1 MSLQFL
7 KGSLISEALPLTFA
21 LNGFL
26 WMCAACSKHGLQM
39 FYKQFAL
46 GLSNFWADCVF
57 CNSDAE
63 TQGLLSAE

>member
-26 WMCAACSKHGLQM
+26 WMCAACSKHGLHM

-46 GLSNFWADCVF
+46 GLRAISGQMVYFAI
-57 CNSDAE
+57 
-63 TQGLLSAE
+63 QMQ